1 MRKICDF
8 RPLNSAVAKRTI
20 GEYAEYL
27 TTAVVGAG
35 KVVFLSVRDANDVTV
50 LRDRFTA
57 LLLFGPQ
64 GGVAR
69 GISSGV
75 LLRFRA
81 GPSGVFWQGAR
92 ADGRQMAR
100 RDSGRVDGLALPGR
114 VAHTV
119 IHSPRLDHPPMV
131 VKDGVGGAWVLS
143 ESTEDYVLGTEVTSF
158 LSRSSVIGLHGLFL
172 LNGVCVRAEWVKH
185 DETVQYVQD
194 RLGLRRRLLRPEMSN
209 VCAGSGKDSSGS
221 ALDGVVTPRRTPA
234 ADTSDAALEAV
245 QPFPQHWPR
254 CEICATPTR
263 NVACPVCGIRVC
275 SRCERNGA
283 ECMCHG
289 EAFPIRA
296 FLVEPDGV
304 DTPRWIPAVDTSDA
318 RVLGI
323 ETDAHGEAI
332 RAFPEAI
339 KLWKAKK
346 KGEEG
351 ELVEQQRQAQD
362 TRTRGRGR
370 GNG

>member
-1 MRKICDF
+1 MREICDF
-8 RPLNSAVAKRTI
+8 RPLNSPVAKRTD
-20 GEYAEYL
+20 AEYL

-35 KVVFLSVRDANDVTV
+35 KVVFLSVRDATDVTV

-172 LNGVCVRAEWVKH
+172 LNGVCVRAVE
-185 DETVQYVQD
+185 YVQD
-194 RLGLRRRLLRPEMSN
+194 RLGLLRRLLRPEILN
-209 VCAGSGKDSSGS
+209 ACDGIGDDSSGF
-221 ALDGVVTPRRTPA
+221 ALDGDAAPRGTPVV
-234 ADTSDAALEAV
+234 DMSDAQIPGTETDV
-245 QPFPQHWPR
+245 
-254 CEICATPTR
+254 
-263 NVACPVCGIRVC
+263 
-275 SRCERNGA
+275 
-283 ECMCHG
+283 HG
-289 EAFPIRA
+289 EDIRA
-296 FLVEPDGV
+296 F
-304 DTPRWIPAVDTSDA
+304 S
-318 RVLGI
+318 
-323 ETDAHGEAI
+323 
-332 RAFPEAI
+332 EAI
-339 KLWKAKK
+339 KAKPVVKAKAIKTKPFWGVKK
-346 KGEEG
+346 KGEEDAMVQWLRG
-351 ELVEQQRQAQD
+351 QKARD
-362 TRTRGRGR
+362 NRTRGRGR
-370 GNG
+370 GNV